1 MTEICKGIV
10 DVVISLIRARSK
22 ADEAVDEK
30 QIDEFIHKASLLLP
44 YTLSEEE
51 FESIRKELHHRQT
64 IVMEPGIAISGDP
77 DFKNWYNPEDINESY
92 SYWDRYK
99 NYLSFP
105 EKVIQSIDAST
116 TDIVNLL
123 GKPIEN
129 GIFSKTIQIGRFRE
143 EQYHINPDMNVI
155 RYVG

>member
-30 QIDEFIHKASLLLP
+30 QIDEFIHNASLLLP

-77 DFKNWYNPEDINESY
+77 DFKNWYNPEDMNLIH
-92 SYWDRYK
+92 
-99 NYLSFP
+99 
-105 EKVIQSIDAST
+105 IGID
-116 TDIVNLL
+116 I
-123 GKPIEN
+123 
-129 GIFSKTIQIGRFRE
+129 KTIYLFQKRLSNRLMLLLQIL
-143 EQYHINPDMNVI
+143 
-155 RYVG
+155 